1 MEPIFD
7 EEMIRAELRR
17 LDTITGLH
25 AADLPIK
32 FGRAKSTLGKFSYP
46 SDDKLEF
53 YFSNYY
59 FQSPNHPLEE
69 KLDTI
74 RHEYAHY
81 MDYML
86 NGSSS
91 HGPSWKRCCSIV
103 GAFPTRCFSKQRSDS
118 FLAKHE
124 REREMSQK
132 YNCYETGVGIVHPVF
147 GGGRIVEI
155 TGEGISRIASVSF
168 EGVGMKKIAVSWI
181 DSNCKRQ

>member
-17 LDTITGLH
+17 LDARIGFH

-32 FGRAKSTLGKFSYP
+32 FGRAKGTLGRFSYP
-46 SDDKLEF
+46 IDGKMEF
-53 YFSNYY
+53 YFSNFY
-59 FQSPNHPLEE
+59 FQDPNHPLEE
-69 KLDTI
+69 KLNTI

-91 HGPSWKRCCSIV
+91 HGPSWKRCCNIV
-103 GAFPTRCFSKQRSDS
+103 GAFPSRCFSKQRSDS

-124 REREMSQK
+124 RERELNEK
-132 YNCYETGVGIVHPVF
+132 LNRYRIGAVILHPVF
-147 GGGRIVEI
+147 GRGKVVEI
-155 TGEGISRIASVSF
+155 IGEGISRIASVAF
-168 EGVGMKKIAVSWI
+168 EGIGVKRIAVSWI
-181 DSNCKRQ
+181 ESNCKMQ